1 MNNLFVLSDARA
13 FVAQWV
19 DNGSCNAAAIDA
31 RINEACRRLRVKADW
46 PYTVQTV
53 RIRTD
58 NQQFPLPRECEKI
71 IWCNADN
78 NPAYVY
84 GPAYEFLS
92 SGPGEVKHRYSTS
105 GFKDV
110 VDAGWACT
118 MYDIPP
124 IETFPDVPANAVD
137 RTLGT
142 GYYLAAFSTEH
153 GDTEKTLSM
162 YGSNELLNNIG
173 SGASAFAPG
182 EVLKVNR
189 WSNGVE
195 GTIDGPLSAI
205 AMTSKTYR
213 EIHKWVKPAT
223 AGYITLYA
231 VNPSNNYMWLL
242 AKAHPDDT
250 VPSWRRYKVTN
261 QLCSVDS
268 STGKSYGSANI
279 LALCKMADIKLTRPD
294 DVLPIQNLDAIKN
307 MVIAIGLENAMNLE
321 GAVSYEANATRILQE
336 QKQDAEVSGGMP
348 VVVDIDPRFAGAS
361 CNRFII

>member
-1 MNNLFVLSDARA
+1 MNNLYLLSDART
-13 FVAQWV
+13 FVSQWV
-19 DNGSCNAAAIDA
+19 DNGSCNLTAIDS

-84 GPAYEFLS
+84 GPAYEFLA

-110 VDAGWACT
+110 VDAGWFCT

-124 IETFPDVPANAVD
+124 IETFPDSPANVTD

-142 GYYLAAFSTEH
+142 GYYLVAFSTEIT
-153 GDTEKTLSM
+153 DTEKALTL
-162 YGSNELLNNIG
+162 YGSNELLNHIG
-173 SGASAFAPG
+173 SGAPTFSPG
-182 EVLKVNR
+182 ESLKINY
-189 WSNGVE
+189 WSGGVE
-195 GTIDGPLSAI
+195 GTIAGPLSDLV
-205 AMTSKTYR
+205 MTAKTYR
-213 EIHKWVKPAT
+213 ELHRWVKPAT
-223 AGYITLYA
+223 AGYVTLYA
-231 VNPSNNYMWLL
+231 INPSNNYMWLL

-250 VPSWRRYKVTN
+250 VPTWRRYKATN
-261 QLCSVDS
+261 QLCSVDTT
-268 STGKSYGSANI
+268 TGKSHGSANI
-279 LALCKMADIKLTRPD
+279 LALCKMADVKLSRAD
-294 DVLPIQNLDAIKN
+294 DVLPIQNLEALKN
-307 MVIAIGLENAMNLE
+307 MVIAIGLENAQNLE

-348 VVVDIDPRFAGAS
+348 VVVDIEPRWAGAA
-361 CNRFII
+361 CNRYIL